1 MQHPSTPG
9 SVPSPPAGQV
19 TGSSDEELAAALR
32 TDDTARPARPV
43 AGLLARHWQ
52 PLFDYAAACAPSA
65 RTASMLATAA
75 FAQVLDALA
84 RNGVTG
90 AVRPHLLVTAR
101 HIARSWAADPGV
113 TTALPGLTIPVP
125 PAENRQLVARAFH
138 AMPMVPQVLLWH
150 AETEAEGISVP
161 AGLLGIDPRLAS
173 EQLGQAREQFRQTCV
188 RTHREHAPTRECRHY
203 NRLLDI
209 SLRRGGEL
217 IPDIQVH
224 LSECRYCR
232 DAADQLDQ
240 TGGRLG
246 VLLAEGLLGGAAA
259 PYLASRPGRRRQA
272 RLRAGGENRS
282 DGPGPAGRGRH
293 SRSGRARA
301 ALPDLVLRGRRAAA
315 ERTIPTA
322 LGIGAAVAVTGLLV
336 AGLATALW
344 PDDEP
349 DHAGPAA
356 PGGTVTGSARPAP
369 GAGDPSA
376 GTPSAPLPS
385 TTSAGHPAGPVT
397 LSLRNVEADLCVD
410 FAGGDARADADI
422 LMAACSAA
430 PSQRWVYETDGRLRS
445 ALAPGLCLDSRGLD
459 GIVVAGS
466 CTGRAAPDGT
476 DVRYDLTITGQIVP
490 RWNEGLAVVPVSPD
504 AGAPVTVRVRDDSP
518 AQLWA
523 TTATGRPDAGPLR
536 GGDDSAPD
544 ATEVDGPLPGEV
556 SCAPEACDPPP
567 VTGGQATPSSAAG
580 PSPRPSREAV
590 LHAAVAPV
598 PAGRV

>member
-9 SVPSPPAGQV
+9 SVPSPPAGPV
-19 TGSSDEELAAALR
+19 PGISDEELAAALG
-32 TDDTARPARPV
+32 TDHATRPAHPV

-75 FAQVLDALA
+75 FSQVLDTLA

-101 HIARSWAADPGV
+101 HIAKGWAQDPRV
-113 TTALPGLTIPVP
+113 TTMLPGLTIPEP

-150 AETEAEGISVP
+150 AEAEAEGISVP

-173 EQLGQAREQFRQTCV
+173 DQLGQAREQFRQVCV
-188 RTHREHAPTRECRHY
+188 RTHREHAPTGECRHY

-232 DAADQLDQ
+232 DAAEQLHQSD
-240 TGGRLG
+240 GRLG
-246 VLLAEGLLGGAAA
+246 VLLAEALLGGAAGA
-259 PYLASRPGRRRQA
+259 YLASRPGRRRQA
-272 RLRAGGENRS
+272 RLRAGGPDRPE
-282 DGPGPAGRGRH
+282 GPGPAGRGRH

-301 ALPDLVLRGRRAAA
+301 ALPDLILRGRRAAA
-315 ERTIPTA
+315 ERTTPTA

-336 AGLATALW
+336 AGLASALL

-349 DHAGPAA
+349 DHAGPSA
-356 PGGTVTGSARPAP
+356 PGGTVTGSASPAP
-369 GAGDPSA
+369 GAGGPSGA
-376 GTPSAPLPS
+376 TPSAPLPS
-385 TTSAGHPAGPVT
+385 TTSAGHPAAPVT

-422 LMAACSAA
+422 LMAACSAS

-459 GIVVAGS
+459 GIVVAGT

-476 DVRYDLTITGQIVP
+476 DVRYDLTIQGQIVP

-504 AGAPVTVRVRDDSP
+504 AGSPVAVKVRDDSP
-518 AQLWA
+518 EQIWA
-523 TTATGRPDAGPLR
+523 TTTTARP
-536 GGDDSAPD
+536 DSAPARRSAGD
-544 ATEVDGPLPGEV
+544 GSTPNTTEVGAPPGIF
-556 SCAPEACDPPP
+556 S
-567 VTGGQATPSSAAG
+567 PSG
-580 PSPRPSREAV
+580 V
-590 LHAAVAPV
+590 
-598 PAGRV
+598 

>member
-9 SVPSPPAGQV
+9 SVPSPPAGPV
-19 TGSSDEELAAALR
+19 PGISDEELAAALG
-32 TDDTARPARPV
+32 TDHTTRPAHPV

-75 FAQVLDALA
+75 FSQVLDTLA

-101 HIARSWAADPGV
+101 HIAKGWAQDPRV
-113 TTALPGLTIPVP
+113 TTMLPGLTIPEP

-150 AETEAEGISVP
+150 AEAEAEGISVP

-173 EQLGQAREQFRQTCV
+173 DQLGQAREQFRQVCV
-188 RTHREHAPTRECRHY
+188 RTHREHAPTGECRHY

-232 DAADQLDQ
+232 DAADQLHQSD
-240 TGGRLG
+240 GRLG
-246 VLLAEGLLGGAAA
+246 VLLAEALLGGAAGA
-259 PYLASRPGRRRQA
+259 YLASRPGRRRQA
-272 RLRAGGENRS
+272 RLRAGGPDRPE
-282 DGPGPAGRGRH
+282 GPGPAGRGRH

-301 ALPDLVLRGRRAAA
+301 ALPDLILRGRRAAA
-315 ERTIPTA
+315 ERTTPTA

-336 AGLATALW
+336 AGLASALL

-349 DHAGPAA
+349 DHAGPSA
-356 PGGTVTGSARPAP
+356 PGGTVTGSASPAP
-369 GAGDPSA
+369 GAGGPSGA
-376 GTPSAPLPS
+376 TPSAPLPS

-422 LMAACSAA
+422 LMAACSAS

-459 GIVVAGS
+459 GIVVAGA

-476 DVRYDLTITGQIVP
+476 DVRYDLTIQGQIVP
-490 RWNEGLAVVPVSPD
+490 RWNEGLAVVPASPD
-504 AGAPVTVRVRDDSP
+504 AGSPVAVKVRDDSP
-518 AQLWA
+518 EQIWA
-523 TTATGRPDAGPLR
+523 TTTTARP
-536 GGDDSAPD
+536 DSAPARRSAGD
-544 ATEVDGPLPGEV
+544 GSTPNTTEVGAPPGIF
-556 SCAPEACDPPP
+556 S
-567 VTGGQATPSSAAG
+567 PSG
-580 PSPRPSREAV
+580 V
-590 LHAAVAPV
+590 
-598 PAGRV
+598 